1 MNRSCEWIGRAA
13 RLAVRPLARKLGSG
27 HDMAMRRLT
36 LLAAISLLA
45 ACAPRVQQPAPGPAP
60 APVGR
65 PSGALI
71 GLTAAELAQRFGVP
85 TLQVREGPGTKL
97 QWSKN
102 GCVIDAYLYPPEGG
116 RGADRVTFAD
126 ARRPS
131 GADISVEACLA
142 FLAP

>member
-1 MNRSCEWIGRAA
+1 
-13 RLAVRPLARKLGSG
+13 
-27 HDMAMRRLT
+27 MRRLT
-36 LLAAISLLA
+36 LLAAVSLLA
-45 ACAPRVQQPAPGPAP
+45 ACAPRVQTP
-60 APVGR
+60 APVTSAPVER
-65 PSGALI
+65 PSGVLI
-71 GLTAAELAQRFGVP
+71 GLTANELAQRFGVP
-85 TLQVREGPGTKL
+85 ALQVREGPGTKL

-102 GCVIDAYLYPPEGG
+102 GCVIDVYLYPPEGG

>member
-1 MNRSCEWIGRAA
+1 MGGEGA
-13 RLAVRPLARKLGSG
+13 RLAVRPLARKLVSG
-27 HDMAMRRLT
+27 HDEAMRRLL
-36 LLAAISLLA
+36 LLAAFSLLA
-45 ACAPRVQQPAPGPAP
+45 ACARAPRPAPGPVVT
-60 APVGR
+60 PVER
-65 PSGALI
+65 PSGVLI

-85 TLQVREGPGTKL
+85 SLQVREGAGTKL
-97 QWSKN
+97 QWSRN
-102 GCVIDAYLYPPEGG
+102 GCVIDVYLYPPDNG

>member
-1 MNRSCEWIGRAA
+1 
-13 RLAVRPLARKLGSG
+13 
-27 HDMAMRRLT
+27 MRRL
-36 LLAAISLLA
+36 LLLTALALLA
-45 ACAPRVQQPAPGPAP
+45 ACARAPRPAPGPAVTP
-60 APVGR
+60 TER

-71 GLTAAELAQRFGVP
+71 GLTAAELGQRFGVP
-85 TLQVREGPGTKL
+85 ALQVREGPGTKL
-97 QWSKN
+97 QWAKN
-102 GCVIDAYLYPPEGG
+102 GCVIDVYLYPPEGG